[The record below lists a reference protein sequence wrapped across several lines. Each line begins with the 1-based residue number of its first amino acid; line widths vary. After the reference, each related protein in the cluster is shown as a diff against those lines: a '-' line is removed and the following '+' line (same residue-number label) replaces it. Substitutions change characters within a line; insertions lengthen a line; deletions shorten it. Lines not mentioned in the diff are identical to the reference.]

1 MASGAHVERHDSLLN
16 AITGRC
22 RIAARSG
29 FALGSGMILAQARA
43 LVQAVIDPLPLTD
56 FMAAVEASRAMDV
69 PGGADHPRALLF
81 GRDPGQVVLAAH
93 ATHSATLD
101 SHSPAPTGPKPVA
114 VQCVDPGDFRALIG
128 RFHDNGYTVRVP
140 DVVPLS
146 PPLQSFARALEALLH
161 QPVTASLFW
170 SVDRARAVV
179 HYDENDIIVVQ
190 LSGRKRWWISTEP
203 AELDIGWKKP
213 GRGETQ
219 LGAHRVVE
227 VGPGDLLYIPRGTPH
242 TVESLSDS
250 LHLSILFTPLTVR
263 EAVIAALDHLANTTL
278 PLRQTALA
286 TNRGSTP
293 GDEVAA
299 FDARIVDAVAL
310 LLDRCRSDTFIAT
323 ALQKRAARMVGA
335 LPALEKMATGA
346 VTPATIVEHAP
357 YAINAMLATPGW
369 IDWAQPGG
377 HIHIHRGVE
386 EGLRFMA
393 ETASFRV
400 GDIPGDGIG
409 DAVRVALAER
419 FLASGFLRIAH

>member
-1 MASGAHVERHDSLLN
+1 
-16 AITGRC
+16 
-22 RIAARSG
+22 
-29 FALGSGMILAQARA
+29 MILAQAQA
-43 LVQAVIDPLPLTD
+43 IVQAVLDPLPLAD
-56 FMAAVEASRAMDV
+56 FMAAVEASQALDV
-69 PGGADHPRALLF
+69 PGGADHPRAMLF
-81 GRDPGQVVLAAH
+81 GGDPARTVLDAH

-101 SHSPAPTGPKPVA
+101 CHSPAPTGPRPDA
-114 VQCVDPGDFRALIG
+114 VMCDGPDEFRALVG
-128 RFHDNGYTVRVP
+128 RFHDNGYTVRVA

-146 PPLQSFARALEALLH
+146 PALRSFARALEALLH

-170 SVDRARAVV
+170 SVDRARAAV
-179 HYDENDIIVVQ
+179 HYDENDIIAVQ

-203 AELDIGWKKP
+203 AALDIGWKRP

-263 EAVIAALDHLANTTL
+263 EAVIAMIDHLANATQ

-286 TNRGSTP
+286 MSAERSS
-293 GDEVAA
+293 DSKAA
-299 FDARIVDAVAL
+299 ALETRIIDAVAL
-310 LLDRCRSDTFIAT
+310 LLDRCRSDGFVAE

-335 LPALEKMATGA
+335 LPALDKPATRP
-346 VTPATIVEHAP
+346 VTPATIVGHAP
-357 YAINAMLATPGW
+357 DAISAMLATPGW

-386 EGLRFMA
+386 AGLRFIA

-400 GDIPGDGIG
+400 GDIPGEGVS

-419 FLASGFLRIAH
+419 FLMSGFLQVEG